1 MKLKILIADDVEGL
15 AEAIG
20 AILEYNDYE
29 VDIVYNGKDAFD
41 KAKANSYDC
50 IILDV
55 MMPIMDGFEVVK
67 KLRKINVKTPI
78 ILLTAKSLVDDK
90 VKGLDAGAND
100 YLTKPFE
107 KKELLARIRALT
119 RVEEEN
125 KEKHRIGNVIF
136 NKESSQISKGKIS
149 LNLSKQECDI
159 IDFFVKNPDR
169 KISQDEFKQRI
180 WTNEQKSDNIIPM
193 YMTYLQEKFI
203 ALNANIKIDD
213 IDGYKIEKIVL

>member
-1 MKLKILIADDVEGL
+1 MKLKILFADDVEEL

-20 AILEYNDYE
+20 EMLECNNYE

-41 KAKANSYDC
+41 KAKVNLYDC

-55 MMPIMDGFEVVK
+55 MMPIMGGFEVVK
-67 KLRKINVKTPI
+67 NLRKINVKTPI

-90 VKGLDAGAND
+90 VEGLDAGAND

-125 KEKHRIGNVIF
+125 KEKYEIGNLIF
-136 NKESSQISKGKIS
+136 NKESSKLSKDNTS
-149 LNLSKQECDI
+149 LNLSKHECDI
-159 IDFFVKNPDR
+159 IEFFIKNPER
-169 KISQDEFKQRI
+169 KISEDELKQRI
-180 WTNEQKSDNIIPM
+180 WTNEENTDKIVPM

-203 ALNANIKIDD
+203 ALNANVKIND
-213 IDGYKIEKIVL
+213 INGYNLEKLF

>member
-1 MKLKILIADDVEGL
+1 MKLKILFADDVEEL

-20 AILEYNDYE
+20 EMLECNNYE

-41 KAKANSYDC
+41 KAKVNLYDC

-55 MMPIMDGFEVVK
+55 MMPIMGGFEVVK
-67 KLRKINVKTPI
+67 NLRKINVKTPI

-90 VKGLDAGAND
+90 VEGLDAGAND

-125 KEKHRIGNVIF
+125 KEKYEIGNLIF
-136 NKESSQISKGKIS
+136 NKESSKLSKDNTS
-149 LNLSKQECDI
+149 LNLSKHECDI
-159 IDFFVKNPDR
+159 IEFFIKNPER
-169 KISQDEFKQRI
+169 KISEDELKKRI
-180 WTNEQKSDNIIPM
+180 WTNEENTDKIVPM

-203 ALNANIKIDD
+203 ALNANVKIND
-213 IDGYKIEKIVL
+213 INGYNLEKLF